1 MRHIVIDCTKA
12 IADSTGRTYKLFVSG
27 KDAEFLAENAEDLFN
42 SIYGGVIVSDI
53 EDGIK

>member
-1 MRHIVIDCTKA
+1 M
-12 IADSTGRTYKLFVSG
+12 IADSTGRTYKLFISG

-42 SIYGGVIVSDI
+42 SIYGGVIISDT